1 MDEERY
7 CSVEES
13 IIEACKEVREMR
25 AGRLPERTLDDFM
38 VELKQLIED
47 VKREDEENA
56 NDNSNNRQIR
66 ARR

>member
-1 MDEERY
+1 MSEERY
-7 CSVEES
+7 ISVEQS

-25 AGRLPERTLDDFM
+25 AGRLPKRSLDDFM
-38 VELKQLIED
+38 VELKKWIE
-47 VKREDEENA
+47 EEENA

>member
-38 VELKQLIED
+38 VELKQWIED

>member
-47 VKREDEENA
+47 VKRENEENA

>member
-1 MDEERY
+1 MSEECY
-7 CSVEES
+7 ISVEQS

-25 AGRLPERTLDDFM
+25 AGRLPKRSLDDFM
-38 VELKQLIED
+38 VELKKWIE
-47 VKREDEENA
+47 EEENA